1 MRKLFAAVV
10 IITSLLGCSLSST
23 QKASLLSAAGTAAY
37 SAAEMFYQT
46 TAQYYDE
53 KDRRVY
59 EMWLSAF
66 KLALDTGGSIL
77 PYVQRW
83 DEFTGRV
90 GEKDAK

>member
-1 MRKLFAAVV
+1 
-10 IITSLLGCSLSST
+10 
-23 QKASLLSAAGTAAY
+23 
-37 SAAEMFYQT
+37 MFYQT

-59 EMWLSAF
+59 ERWLSAF